1 MGKYLVIQEILIMNL
16 LIVVV
21 LFFTVSTV
29 KAGTQACCSP
39 APTGDPGACNEDDN
53 LCVYKKNSAGTVAV
67 TCPEKG
73 THQTGQVTVAS
84 GTTTCWIKPSAD
96 TAKLGCDKLPYQCSP
111 TQGTTN
117 NNNSNNKNN
126 NKNNNKKNSNNPSK
140 GVSLATSVIFAISL
154 EILICTIF

>member
-111 TQGTTN
+111 TQGTT
-117 NNNSNNKNN
+117 
-126 NKNNNKKNSNNPSK
+126 KK
-140 GVSLATSVIFAISL
+140 TTAITA
-154 EILICTIF
+154 ITKITTKITTKKTP